1 MTQSYS
7 PILHLPVLLATDGS
21 PTAVLAQ
28 QLVMPLVQHLA
39 LRSPMQTPDAELEA
53 EPDAH
58 PETKTALIAV
68 HVQPKPN
75 RFRRPGRSPVTPE
88 ELAPEPSDMISS
100 ATSLSATP
108 DNLEEPPNS
117 QTAAAALEPQP
128 TTTFSTASSGTPT
141 QAASDAT
148 VPSEPATESAEAAS
162 PTEASSGADST
173 HTSARGKGALPPIP
187 DLPPALAVLQAELE
201 RSSHAVSTSLV
212 AAQGRP
218 ATEILKQASQSQAG
232 LIALGCHGTGGARE
246 LLVGSVSAE
255 IARYAG
261 SHVLIARSAEPE
273 HPAQPNWQHVLLV
286 VTGELATQSA
296 IALTRQLVPVGIRQL
311 TVLCVQP
318 PLTSHYLFGPFA
330 TPNPS
335 WQLTQSLQ
343 AAQREQS
350 EAILQQAKL
359 ALSDLD
365 VELEML
371 VQTGEP
377 GSLICQVAEQRQAN
391 LIIIGSDANPKRSKS
406 SSPAGSLGRRRLLRL
421 TATADYVIHHA
432 NCPVLL
438 SRMTN

>member
-39 LRSPMQTPDAELEA
+39 LRSPTQTPEAELDT
-53 EPDAH
+53 EPAF
-58 PETKTALIAV
+58 IAV
-68 HVQPKPN
+68 HVQPKPS
-75 RFRRPGRSPVTPE
+75 RFRRPGRSLGSSE
-88 ELAPEPSDMISS
+88 DLAPEPSAMTSS
-100 ATSLSATP
+100 ATSLSVTP
-108 DNLEEPPNS
+108 DNLEEPPDN
-117 QTAAAALEPQP
+117 QTAAASREPEP
-128 TTTFSTASSGTPT
+128 TTTFSAASSSTPA
-141 QAASDAT
+141 QATSDETGSSAS
-148 VPSEPATESAEAAS
+148 ATESAETAP
-162 PTEASSGADST
+162 PTEASSGVDST
-173 HTSARGKGALPPIP
+173 DPPPTRALPAIA

-201 RSSHAVSTSLV
+201 RSSHTISTSLV

-246 LLVGSVSAE
+246 MLVGSVSAE

-273 HPAQPNWQHVLLV
+273 HPVQPNWQHVLLV

-296 IALTRQLVPVGIRQL
+296 IALTRQLVPVGIQQL

-350 EAILQQAKL
+350 EAILQQAEL

-406 SSPAGSLGRRRLLRL
+406 SPPAPIGRRRLLRL
-421 TATADYVIHHA
+421 TATADHVIHHA

-438 SRMTN
+438 SRMFN

>member
-1 MTQSYS
+1 MNQPFS
-7 PILHLPVLLATDGS
+7 PILHLPILLATDGS

-28 QLVMPLVQHLA
+28 QLVMPIVQHLA
-39 LRSPMQTPDAELEA
+39 LRSPTQTPDAELDNEPEA
-53 EPDAH
+53 KPAF
-58 PETKTALIAV
+58 IAV
-68 HVQPKPN
+68 HVQPKPS
-75 RFRRPGRSPVTPE
+75 RFRRPGRSLGSSE
-88 ELAPEPSDMISS
+88 DLAPEPSAMTSP

-108 DNLEEPPNS
+108 DNLEEPPAS
-117 QTAAAALEPQP
+117 QTAAASLEPEP
-128 TTTFSTASSGTPT
+128 TTTFSAASSSTPA
-141 QAASDAT
+141 QASSDETISSASA
-148 VPSEPATESAEAAS
+148 PESAEPAP
-162 PTEASSGADST
+162 PTEASSGVDATDT
-173 HTSARGKGALPPIP
+173 PPTGALPAIA

-201 RSSHAVSTSLV
+201 RSNHKVSTSLV

-246 LLVGSVSAE
+246 MLVGSVSAE

-286 VTGELATQSA
+286 VTGELSTQSA
-296 IALTRQLVPVGIRQL
+296 IALTRQLVPIGIQQL

-350 EAILQQAKL
+350 EAILQQAEL

-406 SSPAGSLGRRRLLRL
+406 SPSTPIGRRRLLRL

-438 SRMTN
+438 SRMFN

>member
-1 MTQSYS
+1 MTQPYS

-28 QLVMPLVQHLA
+28 QLVMPIVQHLA
-39 LRSPMQTPDAELEA
+39 LRSPTQTSDAGLDTEPEA
-53 EPDAH
+53 KPAF
-58 PETKTALIAV
+58 IAV

-75 RFRRPGRSPVTPE
+75 RFRRPGRSLTSSE
-88 ELAPEPSDMISS
+88 ELAPEPSDLTSS
-100 ATSLSATP
+100 ASAP
-108 DNLEEPPNS
+108 SVVADNLEPPDS
-117 QTAAAALEPQP
+117 QTAAAALEPEP
-128 TTTFSTASSGTPT
+128 TTSFPTAASSRTPAP
-141 QAASDAT
+141 AAPEETA
-148 VPSEPATESAEAAS
+148 PAERSESAEAAS
-162 PTEASSGADST
+162 PAEASSGAG
-173 HTSARGKGALPPIP
+173 SADTPPVPLPPIA
-187 DLPPALAVLQAELE
+187 DLPPALAVLQTELE
-201 RSSHAVSTSLV
+201 QSSHEISTSLV

-218 ATEILKQASQSQAG
+218 ATEILKQVSQFQAG

-246 LLVGSVSAE
+246 MLVGSVSAE
-255 IARYAG
+255 IARYAS

-273 HPAQPNWQHVLLV
+273 HPAQPDWQHVLLV

-296 IALTRQLVPVGIRQL
+296 IALTRQLIPVGIQQL

-350 EAILQQAKL
+350 EAILQQAEL
-359 ALSDLD
+359 ALSDLNVD
-365 VELEML
+365 LEML

-406 SSPAGSLGRRRLLRL
+406 SPSTPIGRRRLLRL

-438 SRMTN
+438 SRMPH

>member
-1 MTQSYS
+1 MNQPFS
-7 PILHLPVLLATDGS
+7 PILHLPILLATDGS

-28 QLVMPLVQHLA
+28 QLVMPIVQHLA
-39 LRSPMQTPDAELEA
+39 QRSPSQTANSQDAQ
-53 EPDAH
+53 DAQDDAK
-58 PETKTALIAV
+58 PAFIAI
-68 HVQPKPN
+68 HVQPKPS
-75 RFRRPGRSPVTPE
+75 RFRRPGRQTSSTEAPAETLTDEPLEGTPPNPTSSIPTE
-88 ELAPEPSDMISS
+88 TLESSNQASSHPQSVAASREAEPTQTLSTPLPDEI
-100 ATSLSATP
+100 LSAAV
-108 DNLEEPPNS
+108 DDAAESSS
-117 QTAAAALEPQP
+117 QAAAAAAE
-128 TTTFSTASSGTPT
+128 TAATDTP
-141 QAASDAT
+141 
-148 VPSEPATESAEAAS
+148 S
-162 PTEASSGADST
+162 PKSIA
-173 HTSARGKGALPPIP
+173 PIP
-187 DLPPALAVLQAELE
+187 DLPPALAALQTELE
-201 RSSHAVSTSLV
+201 QTASAIAASLV
-212 AAQGRP
+212 SVQGRP

-246 LLVGSVSAE
+246 MLVGSVSAE
-255 IARYAG
+255 IARYAD

-273 HPAQPNWQHVLLV
+273 HPVQPNWQHVLLV

-296 IALTRQLVPVGIRQL
+296 IALTRQLVPVGIQQL

-365 VELEML
+365 LELEML

-391 LIIIGSDANPKRSKS
+391 LIIIGSDVNPKRSKS
-406 SSPAGSLGRRRLLRL
+406 PPAGSIGRRRLLRL

-432 NCPVLL
+432 SCPVLL
-438 SRMTN
+438 SRMPN

>member
-28 QLVMPLVQHLA
+28 QLVMPIVQHLA
-39 LRSPMQTPDAELEA
+39 LRSLTQTPDAKLDFEPEA
-53 EPDAH
+53 KPAFV
-58 PETKTALIAV
+58 AV

-75 RFRRPGRSPVTPE
+75 RFRRPGRSLANSE
-88 ELAPEPSDMISS
+88 ELAYDPSDLVPP
-100 ATSLSATP
+100 ATMPSATP
-108 DNLEEPPNS
+108 DDLDPPAS
-117 QTAAAALEPQP
+117 QTAAFKPEP
-128 TTTFSTASSGTPT
+128 STSFPAASSGTPA
-141 QAASDAT
+141 QAT
-148 VPSEPATESAEAAS
+148 PAESAGAAP
-162 PTEASSGADST
+162 PTEASSEADVAVT
-173 HTSARGKGALPPIP
+173 VPPAALPPIP
-187 DLPPALAVLQAELE
+187 DLPPALAVLQTELE
-201 RSSHAVSTSLV
+201 RSSHEVSTSIV

-246 LLVGSVSAE
+246 MLVGSVSAE
-255 IARYAG
+255 IARYAS

-296 IALTRQLVPVGIRQL
+296 IALTRQLVPVGIQQL

-350 EAILQQAKL
+350 EAILQQAEL

-365 VELEML
+365 IALEML

-377 GSLICQVAEQRQAN
+377 GSLICQVAEQRRAN

-406 SSPAGSLGRRRLLRL
+406 SPTGSLGRRRLLRL

-438 SRMTN
+438 SRMSH